1 MGNIIFMMGVS
12 GCGKTTIG
20 KALAHEL
27 QLPFLEGDSFHPQ
40 KNIAKMASGQ
50 ALNDA
55 DRKPWLQK
63 INAAVKE
70 KLSTGC
76 VVSCSALKISYRNIL
91 AELLPPERIH
101 WIYLKGSHALTLER
115 LQARKGHFMP
125 SSLLQSQ
132 MDLLEETSSLTA
144 ISIAQTPTAIVEEI
158 VKTLAYVK
166 S

>member
-1 MGNIIFMMGVS
+1 MGYIIFMMGVS

-50 ALNDA
+50 ALNDV

-101 WIYLKGSHALTLER
+101 WIYLKGSHALILER

-125 SSLLQSQ
+125 RSLLQSQ

-144 ISIAQTPTAIVEEI
+144 ISIAQTPTAIVAEI